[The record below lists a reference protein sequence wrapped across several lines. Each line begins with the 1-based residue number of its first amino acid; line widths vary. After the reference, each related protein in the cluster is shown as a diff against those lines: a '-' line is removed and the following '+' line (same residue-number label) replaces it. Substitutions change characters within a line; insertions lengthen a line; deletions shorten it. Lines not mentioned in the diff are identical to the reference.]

1 MRPQVRGE
9 ELPVRSQARSRC
21 LARHS
26 YDRTNSPSKTCDPTG
41 VLATWRLCAGA
52 RSRPARLRLMRWAGA
67 VTVLVFVLAACSTPP
82 AVPVPT
88 ATPAPTPTIAS
99 PPPTPTP
106 RAFVLEPRTPTG
118 EFFKGRLT
126 APVTMD
132 MFGDFQCPAC
142 GEFARTIEPTFL
154 QRYVDTG
161 KVAFVWH
168 DFTWIGD
175 ESVTAAQAA
184 RCAGRQGQFWAY
196 HDYLYGHQRG
206 ENTGQFSQANLQA
219 FAGVLGLDTTAFSVC
234 LQLAP
239 DVSAIRES
247 LNQGLARGVEVT
259 PSFLINGDL
268 KIGAPPMNR
277 LAALMDSYLARSPAP

>member
-1 MRPQVRGE
+1 
-9 ELPVRSQARSRC
+9 
-21 LARHS
+21 
-26 YDRTNSPSKTCDPTG
+26 
-41 VLATWRLCAGA
+41 
-52 RSRPARLRLMRWAGA
+52 MRWAGTA
-67 VTVLVFVLAACSTPP
+67 TVLAFVLAACSTPL
-82 AVPVPT
+82 AAPVPT
-88 ATPAPTPTIAS
+88 PTVAPPSTPTVAP

-106 RAFVLEPRTPTG
+106 KPIVLEPRTPTG
-118 EFFKGRLT
+118 EFFKGRPT

-142 GEFARTIEPTFL
+142 GEFARTIEPMFM

-168 DFTWIGD
+168 DYTWIGD

-206 ENTGQFSQANLQA
+206 ENAGQFSRANLEA
-219 FAGVLGLDTTAFSVC
+219 FAGVLGLDTTAFNLC
-234 LQLAP
+234 MELEP

-247 LNQGLARGVEVT
+247 LNRGLARGVEVT

-268 KIGAPPMNR
+268 KIGAPPINR
-277 LAALMDSYLARSPAP
+277 LAALVDSYLARSPAP